1 MLEITFSESAHGSL
15 RLSKGFVK
23 GERYVFPL
31 MWSIGDISDSTPG
44 QARRDVLHRLCT
56 FDLDE
61 CREQIDRQME
71 NAAASYQTLLERAA
85 EGEPV
90 RVWYSGQPDE
100 LCGFYWL
107 MAQLNGMPDCPV
119 SAVKLPLF
127 VEHGNDEI
135 VSHTHWGEVLP
146 EERHDFLPLEQP
158 VSPNVRR
165 SAAWHWREL
174 QEENAPLRAE
184 VNGRLASVPEDFYD
198 CFIRAEL
205 PQIGEEFLQ
214 GSLIGRVMGH
224 SQMGLHDGLLSGRID
239 AMVQAGG
246 LEIIKAASEDW
257 PSHSR
262 RILRRK

>member
-1 MLEITFSESAHGSL
+1 MLEITFSESAHGFL
-15 RLSKGFVK
+15 RFSKGFAK
-23 GERYVFPL
+23 GEILCFPL

-44 QARRDVLHRLCT
+44 QARRDVLQRLW
-56 FDLDE
+56 FDHNE

-71 NAAASYQTLLERAA
+71 EAAASYQILLERAA

-119 SAVKLPLF
+119 SAAKLPLY
-127 VEHGNDEI
+127 VETGKDEL
-135 VSHTHWGEVLP
+135 VAHNCWGEVSP
-146 EERHDFLPLEQP
+146 EECLIPQEQA
-158 VSPNVRR
+158 VSLNVRR
-165 SAAWHWREL
+165 SAARHWQEL

-184 VNGRLASVPEDFYD
+184 INRRLVSVPEDFYD

-205 PQIGEEFLQ
+205 PRVGEAFWQ
-214 GSLIGRVMGH
+214 GRLIVRVMSH

-239 AMVQAGG
+239 VMVQAGE
-246 LEIIKAASEDW
+246 LEVIKAAPEDC

-262 RILRRK
+262 RILRKR